1 MKFNPLQHPICF
13 SYPNLIAESA
23 WMEHVPFAFFLISTV
38 KPKTFVEL
46 GTWKGVSYCAFCQ
59 AIKSLNLDT
68 KAYAVDSWLGDPHAG
83 RLDDEDFLR
92 LKQYHD
98 PLYSSFSTLIRSTF
112 DEAVDHFADGEIDLL
127 HIDGFHSYE
136 AIKHDFETWF
146 PKMSQKGII
155 LLHDTNE
162 RRAGFGV
169 HKFWHE
175 VSEKFPSFEFLHGH
189 GLGLLA
195 VGSQIP
201 DEIEFI
207 FQLKDYELSLIRNF
221 FKVLGERLESIK
233 RMQELEKTVYNQE
246 RLITEL
252 RTYESTV
259 KHSLLLRAYRSLKNR
274 GL

>member
-1 MKFNPLQHPICF
+1 
-13 SYPNLIAESA
+13 
-23 WMEHVPFAFFLISTV
+23 
-38 KPKTFVEL
+38 
-46 GTWKGVSYCAFCQ
+46 
-59 AIKSLNLDT
+59 
-68 KAYAVDSWLGDPHAG
+68 
-83 RLDDEDFLR
+83 
-92 LKQYHD
+92 
-98 PLYSSFSTLIRSTF
+98 
-112 DEAVDHFADGEIDLL
+112 
-127 HIDGFHSYE
+127 
-136 AIKHDFETWF
+136 
-146 PKMSQKGII
+146 MSQKGII

-201 DEIEFI
+201 NEIEFI

-259 KHSLLLRAYRSLKNR
+259 KHSLLLRAYRSLKNEDFKTF
-274 GL
+274 LVKFVNFMKKKKNA